1 MSGTKVVGSA
11 GGAAAAGTL
20 PITGSPTLTVVAA
33 AAAVTVTGLLLIRS
47 SRLRKTIGA

>member
-11 GGAAAAGTL
+11 GAAGAAGTL

-33 AAAVTVTGLLLIRS
+33 AAAITVAGLLMIRS
-47 SRLRKTIGA
+47 SRLSKNTA

>member
-11 GGAAAAGTL
+11 GAAGAAGAL

-33 AAAVTVTGLLLIRS
+33 AAAITVTGLLMIRS
-47 SRLRKTIGA
+47 SRLRKNGV

>member
-20 PITGSPTLTVVAA
+20 PVTGSPTMTVVAA
-33 AAAVTVTGLLLIRS
+33 AAAITVTGLLMIRS
-47 SRLRKTIGA
+47 SRLRKNSA

>member
-20 PITGSPTLTVVAA
+20 PVTGSATMTIVAA
-33 AAAVTVTGLLLIRS
+33 AAAITVSGLLMIRS
-47 SRLRKTIGA
+47 SRLRKIGA